1 MTPYRDM
8 LAPRCTPPGTRG
20 RRVVEVGDLNDL
32 TLNQERES
40 CVEGLY
46 DVIVVGNGSA
56 GDNIARTLG
65 RIGKRV
71 AVVEASHLGGE
82 CLNDGCVPSKALIDI
97 SKRATRDGMSW
108 DQVVEAIGAIQ
119 STVRGSDPDG
129 GMAADGIDLF
139 WGEATFEAST
149 VVRIG
154 DQVLRARDVVVA
166 TGTAPSLPPIP
177 GLADAAPLTNRSVF
191 KLRERPRR
199 LAVIG
204 GGPIGLELGQS
215 FRRLG
220 SEVTVFEA
228 LDRILST
235 EDADVSN
242 EMTRLL
248 EEQGMQ
254 INTAA
259 EIKRIERVDG
269 VVTVTTASGARA
281 FDDILVAAGRRP
293 QIPAGLAD
301 LGLRLNQRGYVEI
314 NGCGRTNLPGLWAAG
329 DVTGKFQFT
338 HYAGYQAHH
347 IARHIVE
354 GTCAPL
360 PDSLVPWAI
369 FTDPEIGHAG
379 VTEEQARNLSVDIR
393 IAELRA
399 SELDWFRTTSQLDGF
414 AKVLAE
420 ASTGRLVGAHF
431 ICARASTIVGE
442 AALAIQHKLTV
453 RDVASTIHP
462 YPTASEL
469 FRWACA
475 KLVE

>member
-1 MTPYRDM
+1 MEDVY
-8 LAPRCTPPGTRG
+8 
-20 RRVVEVGDLNDL
+20 DLI
-32 TLNQERES
+32 
-40 CVEGLY
+40 
-46 DVIVVGNGSA
+46 VIGNGSA

-65 RIGKRV
+65 RTGKRV

-97 SKRATRDGMSW
+97 SKRAAREGMDW
-108 DQVVEAIGAIQ
+108 DQVAEAIGAVQ
-119 STVRGSDPDG
+119 SIVRGTDPDG
-129 GMAADGIDLF
+129 GMAADGIDLY
-139 WGEATFEAST
+139 WGEARFEAPT
-149 VVRIG
+149 VVRVG
-154 DQVLRARDVVVA
+154 NQVLRAPDVVVA

-191 KLRERPRR
+191 KLPERPRR

-220 SEVTVFEA
+220 SEVSVFEA
-228 LDRILST
+228 LDRILPA
-235 EDADVSN
+235 EDADVSE

-248 EEQGMQ
+248 QRQGMH
-254 INTAA
+254 INTNA
-259 EIKRIERVDG
+259 EIKRVDRVDG
-269 VVTVTTASGARA
+269 VVTVTTANGAQA

-301 LGLRLNQRGYVEI
+301 LGLRLDRRGFIDI
-314 NGCGRTNLPGLWAAG
+314 NGCGRTNLPGLWAGG

-347 IARHIVE
+347 IGRHITE
-354 GTCAPL
+354 GSCAPL

-369 FTDPEIGHAG
+369 FTEPEIGHAG
-379 VTEEQARNLSVDIR
+379 VTEEQARRELDVR
-393 IAELRA
+393 VAVLRA
-399 SELDWFRTTSQLDGF
+399 SELDWFRTTSQTDGF
-414 AKVLAE
+414 AKVIADG
-420 ASTGRLVGAHF
+420 ATGRLLGAHF
-431 ICARASTIVGE
+431 ICARGSTLVGE
-442 AALAIQHKLTV
+442 AALAIQHNLTA
-453 RDVASTIHP
+453 RDVASAIHP

-475 KLVE
+475 TLVE